1 DVNLGLVVDI
11 FGPTDGPSTSPL
23 TCIAFRGDMDALPMT
38 ERNPQ
43 LSYESKVPGAAHMCG
58 HDGHTVS
65 LMGFG
70 SLVYQRRHLLPPH
83 TCVRLLFQPAEEGH
97 FGELCCLDSSILW
110 SVQSGAPAMIK
121 EGCLETVQ
129 EVYGYHNGPF
139 PLGIIG
145 VKSGAMLA
153 HSSRFKINISGPGG
167 HGSAPHQTKDPI
179 VAAGQIIVGMQS
191 IVSRNLSAHDSA
203 VVSITQVHGGEADN
217 VIPSNVSLSGTL
229 RDFSTTVS
237 ATVQQRMTSI
247 VEHTCCAYD
256 VKGEIDFDDGYPVLM
271 NPETE
276 TSIFKTIAESVVGKA
291 RVTSQGLPVCGSEDF
306 SYFLQECPG
315 CFFVIGTANKLE
327 SQNRNNHSDTFDFND
342 AILPLAARMFL
353 EIVNNRFG
361 CAVYAPEE
369 LALMTAK
376 IPS

>member
-1 DVNLGLVVDI
+1 
-11 FGPTDGPSTSPL
+11 
-23 TCIAFRGDMDALPMT
+23 MDALPMT

-83 TCVRLLFQPAEEGH
+83 TCVRLLFQPAEEHHG
-97 FGELCCLDSSILW
+97 
-110 SVQSGAPAMIK
+110 GAKVMIQ

-139 PLGIIG
+139 PLGMVG
-145 VKSGAMLA
+145 VKSGAMMA
-153 HSSRFKINISGPGG
+153 HSSRFKINVSGPGG

-191 IVSRNLSAHDSA
+191 IVSRNLSTHDSA

-217 VIPSNVSLSGTL
+217 VIPSNVRLSGTL
-229 RDFSTTVS
+229 RDFSTTVAS
-237 ATVQQRMTSI
+237 TVQQRMTSI
-247 VEHTCCAYD
+247 VEHTCAAYD
-256 VKGEIDFDDGYPVLM
+256 VKGEIDFEDGYPVVV

-276 TSIFKTIAESVVGKA
+276 TNIFKSIAESVVGKV
-291 RVTSQGLPVCGSEDF
+291 RVTFQGLPVCGSEDF
-306 SYFLQECPG
+306 AYFLQERPG
-315 CFFVIGTANKLE
+315 CFYFIGTVNRGDT
-327 SQNRNNHSDTFDFND
+327 QNRMCHSNTYDFND
-342 AILPLAARMFL
+342 AILPLAARLFL
-353 EIVNNRFG
+353 EIVNQRFD
-361 CAVYAPEE
+361 CAVYVPEE
-369 LALMTAK
+369 LSLMTADVL
-376 IPS
+376 S